1 MPTTIALGCI
11 GGRTFESPTGRFT
24 TRVNP
29 QERAKKI
36 LDAVEGGSL
45 CRIRDLAVQFSLSTS
60 HLQRLFKAQ
69 TGSRLG
75 RSLTEERLRRAALLL
90 LESDM
95 SVKEIAYMV
104 GYKHS
109 SSFIRAFTR
118 YFKQAPSCYRQEMLT
133 ERHFG

>member
-1 MPTTIALGCI
+1 MPNIIVLGGI
-11 GGRTFESPTGRFT
+11 GGRTFGSPTGQFT
-24 TRVNP
+24 TKASP
-29 QERAKKI
+29 QERVKRI
-36 LDAVEGGSL
+36 LDAVEGGSP

-60 HLQRLFKAQ
+60 YLQRLFKTQ

-90 LESDM
+90 LDSEM
-95 SVKEIAYMV
+95 SVKEIAYTV

-118 YFKQAPSCYRQEMLT
+118 YFRQAPSCYRQEMLT
-133 ERHFG
+133 EKHFG